1 MASESR
7 PSRYSSRP
15 ARTSRPASSAA
26 ETLPWPHTSPVDPAR
41 RVTSVRLKQLTLVL
55 SLVCGVAV
63 SVALAALIPLLAGAG
78 LAERAHTQLLI
89 VLFPAALAFGSLL
102 GLVLVQWRARKL
114 AADTLRRTA
123 RELQRGA
130 WRSAVE
136 RMRETPP
143 AEPSAFGDLANQ
155 VEGVMGESERR
166 WQARVELSR
175 EWYWES
181 DERHRL
187 SSLSADA
194 PIVKPA
200 DRALGDL
207 LGRRQDELGFVHP
220 PAGGWA
226 AFNAM
231 LERHESFRELEF
243 EVDGLAGR
251 ARGWMSLSGR
261 PRYHRDGRFAGYE
274 GVGHDIT
281 VHKES
286 FRRLQASE
294 QRYAVLAGL
303 SADWYWA
310 TDAEHRFLQPDDELR
325 RRLGGLAEASEGR
338 TRWELYP
345 HALPE
350 QQWRAHR
357 ADLDAGRPFHAL
369 EFQIARGDGTPI
381 WVSVSGAPRFDENGR
396 FLGYHGVGRDITLRK
411 KAEQMLIVHNR
422 QLQSAVAARTREL
435 EFANRDLEAFARH
448 LAHELRTPIGH
459 VQGLAELLRRRLG
472 EQIKPEAGEL
482 LDLQVRASQDM
493 LTTLEAL
500 LALARSSSEAI
511 ERASVDLSHLALE
524 VIANLPAVDRVAP
537 VRWEIEPGLT
547 GWASE
552 TQMRIVLANL
562 LGNAAK
568 FTRRTL
574 DPVVALCGVLGADG
588 QIVYQVRDNGAGFDV
603 AQASRLFQPF
613 HRLHDDS
620 EFQGTGIGLTIVQ
633 RIIQRH
639 GGAIRAIGDV
649 GQGACFEFSLGAREA
664 GASTMAAMLP
674 DVSQP
679 QPLDSTSSPSRELAA

>member
-1 MASESR
+1 M
-7 PSRYSSRP
+7 
-15 ARTSRPASSAA
+15 
-26 ETLPWPHTSPVDPAR
+26 PWPQTAPADPVR
-41 RVTSVRLKQLTLVL
+41 RATAQRLKQFTFALALM
-55 SLVCGVAV
+55 SGVAIA
-63 SVALAALIPLLAGAG
+63 VALAAVIPLLASAS
-78 LAERAHTQLLI
+78 LTAHTRTQLLI
-89 VLFPAALAFGSLL
+89 VLFPVALAFGALIA
-102 GLVLVQWRARKL
+102 LVLVQRRARRL

-130 WRSAVE
+130 WRQAVE
-136 RMRETPP
+136 RMRDTPP

-166 WQARVELSR
+166 WQARVELSQ
-175 EWYWES
+175 EWYWET

-187 SSLSADA
+187 SSLAADA
-194 PIVKPA
+194 PMVKPA
-200 DRALGDL
+200 GRALGDL
-207 LGRRQDELGFVHP
+207 LGRRHDELPFIHA
-220 PAGGWA
+220 PAIGWP
-226 AFNAM
+226 AFHQM
-231 LERHESFRELEF
+231 LEHAESFRELEF
-243 EVDGLAGR
+243 EVNDLGGR
-251 ARGWMSLSGR
+251 ARGWMSLTGR
-261 PRYHRDGRFAGYE
+261 PRYHRDGRFAGFE

-303 SADWYWA
+303 SADWYWS
-310 TDAEHRFLQPDDELR
+310 TDAEHRFVRPDDELR
-325 RRLGGLAEASEGR
+325 RKLGELASASEGR

-345 HALPE
+345 QALSDA
-350 QQWRAHR
+350 QWRAHR

-369 EFQIARGDGTPI
+369 EFQIARNDGTPI
-381 WVSVSGAPRFDENGR
+381 WVSVSGAPRFDDNGR

-411 KAEQMLIVHNR
+411 RAEQMLMLHNR

-472 EQIKPEAGEL
+472 EQLRSDAGEL
-482 LDLQVRASQDM
+482 LDLQVRATQEM

-511 ERASVDLSHLALE
+511 ERAEVDLSHLAEE
-524 VIANLPAVDRVAP
+524 VIASLPAIDRVAP
-537 VRWEIEPGLT
+537 VRWEIEPGLH

-552 TQMRIVLANL
+552 SQMRIVLANL

-568 FTRRTL
+568 FTRRTP
-574 DPVVALCGVLGADG
+574 DPVVVLCAVLGTDG
-588 QIVYQVRDNGAGFDV
+588 QLVYQVRDNGAGFDT
-603 AQASRLFQPF
+603 ARASRLFQPF

-649 GQGACFEFSLGAREA
+649 GRGACFEFSLGPREA
-664 GASTMAAMLP
+664 GTNPATNVLP

-679 QPLDSTSSPSRELAA
+679 QPLDSTLSASRELAA

>member
-1 MASESR
+1 M
-7 PSRYSSRP
+7 
-15 ARTSRPASSAA
+15 
-26 ETLPWPHTSPVDPAR
+26 PWPQTSPADPVR
-41 RVTSVRLKQLTLVL
+41 RATAARLKQFTLAL
-55 SLVCGVAV
+55 SLLAGVAV
-63 SVALAALIPLLAGAG
+63 AVALAALIPLLAGTG

-89 VLFPAALAFGSLL
+89 VLFPAALAFGALF
-102 GLVLVQWRARKL
+102 GLVLVQWRARRL

-136 RMRETPP
+136 RMRDMPP

-166 WQARVELSR
+166 WQARVELSQ
-175 EWYWES
+175 EWYWET
-181 DERHRL
+181 DEGHRL

-194 PIVKPA
+194 PMVKPA
-200 DRALGDL
+200 DRALGDV
-207 LGRRQDELGFVHP
+207 LGRRHDELAFVHP
-220 PAGGWA
+220 PNGGWGP
-226 AFNAM
+226 FNQM
-231 LERHESFRELEF
+231 LERQESFRELEF
-243 EVDGLAGR
+243 EVDGLGGHT
-251 ARGWMSLSGR
+251 RGWMSLTGR
-261 PRYHRDGRFAGYE
+261 PRYHRDGRFAGFE

-310 TDAEHRFLQPDDELR
+310 TDTEHRFVRPSEELR
-325 RRLGGLAEASEGR
+325 RRLGELAVASEGR

-350 QQWRAHR
+350 QAWRAHR
-357 ADLDAGRPFHAL
+357 SDLDAGRPFHGL
-369 EFQIARGDGTPI
+369 EFQIARNDGTPI
-381 WVSVSGAPRFDENGR
+381 WVSVSGAPRFDDNGR
-396 FLGYHGVGRDITLRK
+396 FLGYHGVGRDVTLRK

-472 EQIKPEAGEL
+472 EQQRSEAGDL
-482 LDLQVRASQDM
+482 LDLQVRATQEM

-511 ERASVDLSHLALE
+511 ERADVDLSHLAEE
-524 VIANLPAVDRVAP
+524 VITNLPVVDRVAP
-537 VRWEIEPGLT
+537 VRWQIEAGLH

-552 TQMRIVLANL
+552 SQMRIVMANL

-568 FTRRTL
+568 FTRRTP
-574 DPVVALCGVLGADG
+574 DPVVALCSVLGVDG
-588 QIVYQVRDNGAGFDV
+588 QLVYQVRDNGAGFDA

-613 HRLHDDS
+613 HRLHADS
-620 EFQGTGIGLTIVQ
+620 DFQGTGIGLTIVQ

-649 GQGACFEFSLGAREA
+649 GQGACFEFSLGQRDA
-664 GASTMAAMLP
+664 GSSTMAGTLP

-679 QPLDSTSSPSRELAA
+679 QPLDSTLAASRELAA

>member
-1 MASESR
+1 MPWSHTA
-7 PSRYSSRP
+7 P
-15 ARTSRPASSAA
+15 ADPTRTSTAA
-26 ETLPWPHTSPVDPAR
+26 
-41 RVTSVRLKQLTLVL
+41 RLKQMSWALGVL
-55 SLVCGVAV
+55 SGVAV
-63 SVALAALIPLLAGAG
+63 AVAFAALVPLLAGVE
-78 LAERAHTQLLI
+78 LAPHARTQLFI
-89 VLFPAALAFGSLL
+89 VLFPAALAFGALI
-102 GLVLVQWRARKL
+102 GLVLVQRRARKL
-114 AADTLRRTA
+114 AANTLRRTA

-136 RMRETPP
+136 RMREKPP

-155 VEGVMGESERR
+155 VEGVMGEQERR
-166 WQARVELSR
+166 WQARVELSQ

-194 PIVKPA
+194 PMVKPA
-200 DRALGDL
+200 DRALGDV
-207 LGRRQDELGFVHP
+207 LGRRHDELGFVHP
-220 PAGGWA
+220 PIGGWA
-226 AFNAM
+226 AFNTM
-231 LERHESFRELEF
+231 LEHQEAFRELEF

-303 SADWYWA
+303 SADWYWV
-310 TDAEHRFLQPDDELR
+310 TDAEHRFTEPNDEQR
-325 RRLGGLAEASEGR
+325 RRLGSLAEVAQGR

-345 HALPE
+345 QALSE
-350 QQWRAHR
+350 AQWRLHR
-357 ADLDAGRPFHAL
+357 ADMDAGRPFHAL
-369 EFQIARGDGTPI
+369 EFQIVRGDGTAI

-411 KAEQMLIVHNR
+411 KAEAMLVQHNR

-448 LAHELRTPIGH
+448 LAHELRTPISH

-472 EQIKPEAGEL
+472 EQARGETNEL
-482 LDLQVRASQDM
+482 LDLQVRATQEM

-511 ERASVDLSHLALE
+511 ERAPVDLSRLAEE
-524 VIANLPAVDRVAP
+524 VIATLPPVERVSP
-537 VRWEIEPGLT
+537 LRWQIEPGLSAF
-547 GWASE
+547 ASE
-552 TQMRIVLANL
+552 SQMRIVLANL

-568 FTRRTL
+568 FTRRTP
-574 DPVVALCGVLGADG
+574 DAVVALCSVLGNDG
-588 QIVYQVRDNGAGFDV
+588 QLVYQVRDNGAGFD
-603 AQASRLFQPF
+603 AARASRLFQPF
-613 HRLHDDS
+613 HRLHEDH

-639 GGAIRAIGDV
+639 GGAIRAIGDI
-649 GQGACFEFSLGAREA
+649 GQGACFEFSLGSRDAANSTIA
-664 GASTMAAMLP
+664 GTLP

-679 QPLDSTSSPSRELAA
+679 QPLDSTLAPSREIAA

>member
-1 MASESR
+1 M
-7 PSRYSSRP
+7 
-15 ARTSRPASSAA
+15 
-26 ETLPWPHTSPVDPAR
+26 PWPQTSPADSVR
-41 RVTSVRLKQLTLVL
+41 RATAVRLKQFTLVL
-55 SLVCGVAV
+55 SLLAGVAAA
-63 SVALAALIPLLAGAG
+63 VALAALVPLLAGTTQP
-78 LAERAHTQLLI
+78 ERVHTQLLI
-89 VLFPAALAFGSLL
+89 VLFPAALSFGALL
-102 GLVLVQWRARKL
+102 GLVLVHWRARRL

-136 RMRETPP
+136 RMRDMPP
-143 AEPSAFGDLANQ
+143 AEPSAFGDLADQ

-166 WQARVELSR
+166 WQARVELSQ
-175 EWYWES
+175 EWYWET
-181 DERHRL
+181 DEHHRL

-194 PIVKPA
+194 PMVKPA
-200 DRALGDL
+200 GRALGDV
-207 LGRRQDELGFVHP
+207 LGRRHDELSFVQAP
-220 PAGGWA
+220 GGGWS
-226 AFNAM
+226 AFNQM
-231 LERHESFRELEF
+231 LDRQEGFRELEL
-243 EVDGLAGR
+243 EVDGMGGYP
-251 ARGWMSLSGR
+251 RGWMSLTGR
-261 PRYHRDGRFAGYE
+261 PRFHRDGRFAGFE

-310 TDAEHRFLQPDDELR
+310 TDAEHRFIRPDEELR
-325 RRLGGLAEASEGR
+325 RRLGDLAVASEGR

-345 HALPE
+345 HALTE
-350 QQWRAHR
+350 AQWRAHR
-357 ADLDAGRPFHAL
+357 GDLDAGRPFLAL
-369 EFQIARGDGTPI
+369 EFHIARGDGTPI
-381 WVSVSGAPRFDENGR
+381 WVSVSGAPRFDDSGR

-435 EFANRDLEAFARH
+435 ELANRDLEAFARH

-472 EQIKPEAGEL
+472 DPQRGETGEL
-482 LDLQVRASQDM
+482 LDLQVRATQEM

-511 ERASVDLSHLALE
+511 ERSDVDLSHLAEE
-524 VIANLPAVDRVAP
+524 VIAGLPTVERVAP
-537 VRWEIEPGLT
+537 VLWQIEPGLH

-552 TQMRIVLANL
+552 SQMRIVLTNL

-568 FTRRTL
+568 FTRRTP
-574 DPVVALCGVLGADG
+574 DPAVALCSVLGADG
-588 QIVYQVRDNGAGFDV
+588 QLVYQVRDNGAGFD
-603 AQASRLFQPF
+603 ATRASRLFQPF
-613 HRLHDDS
+613 HRLHDESD
-620 EFQGTGIGLTIVQ
+620 FHGTGIGLTIVQ

-639 GGAIRAIGDV
+639 GGAIRAIGDL
-649 GQGACFEFSLGAREA
+649 GRGACFEFSLGAREA
-664 GASTMAAMLP
+664 GASTMAGSLP

-679 QPLDSTSSPSRELAA
+679 QPLDSTAAPSRELAA